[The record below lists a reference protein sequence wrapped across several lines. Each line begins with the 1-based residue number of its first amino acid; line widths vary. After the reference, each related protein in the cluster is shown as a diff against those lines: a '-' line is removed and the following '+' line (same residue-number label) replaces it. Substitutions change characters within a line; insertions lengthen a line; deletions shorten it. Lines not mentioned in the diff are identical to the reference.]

1 MNPKTKFCDSYS
13 ARSAGLLTIGQ
24 TAKACGIT
32 VQSLQYYIMCGLIE
46 PAAVTQT
53 RRRLFDQNNI
63 NKIKLIK
70 KLNASGYPL
79 REIRLIFLKKNMAV
93 NPHE

>member
-1 MNPKTKFCDSYS
+1 MKHKTKICDSYS

-24 TAKACGIT
+24 AAKACGIT

-46 PAAVTQT
+46 PAAMTPT
-53 RRRLFDQNNI
+53 RRRLFDQNNLNTI
-63 NKIKLIK
+63 TLIK
-70 KLNASGYPL
+70 KLNVSGYPL

-93 NPHE
+93 NPEE